1 MISTSDFAYSKIRA
15 DMTEQRRD
23 LGYGEKHDLPSR
35 FWEPEP
41 DEEDLERMAQEY
53 EGSELDDEPLPFE

>member
-1 MISTSDFAYSKIRA
+1 MKEDR

-41 DEEDLERMAQEY
+41 DEEDLKRIEEENLKRLEQE
-53 EGSELDDEPLPFE
+53 GIDDEPLPFE

>member
-1 MISTSDFAYSKIRA
+1 
-15 DMTEQRRD
+15 MTEQRRD
-23 LGYGEKHDLPSR
+23 LGFYEKHDLPSR

-53 EGSELDDEPLPFE
+53 EGSTLDDEPLPFE

>member
-1 MISTSDFAYSKIRA
+1 MTTDERIRV
-15 DMTEQRRD
+15 Q

-41 DEEDLERMAQEY
+41 DEEDLKRIEEENLKRLEQEGID
-53 EGSELDDEPLPFE
+53 EEPLPFD